1 MDVLYLWQMAFNPNA
16 LTQLLITI
24 QLRKQRTYKIERRP
38 AKKQKVSLN
47 WVFRYLLALLL
58 AMPDFSWRILEAPTA
73 EDSISSEEDSM
84 GDVIGERGRRI
95 GI

>member
-1 MDVLYLWQMAFNPNA
+1 MAFNPNDFS
-16 LTQLLITI
+16 QFLITI
-24 QLRKQRTYKIERRP
+24 QLRKQKTHEVERRP
-38 AKKQKVSLN
+38 AKKQNVSLN
-47 WVFRYLLALLL
+47 RVLRYLLALLL
-58 AMPDFSWRILEAPTA
+58 AMPDFSCRILEAPTA